1 MERRVSD
8 PRRPSNLWHSQGIHP
23 EGSVSTLSGETR
35 RAVPEERRLARA
47 KARVT
52 LHDKRLSPA
61 RHARGSK
68 TDQRKRFV
76 FDDVETFAGSP
87 HGRLTKECG
96 TMPLGMCGRTACPW
110 TSSNA
115 RSIENR
121 AWRLPAKELRL
132 PSASS
137 DGDPRVVATASS
149 GSRRLKARGRG
160 DLRLETGII
169 ELLPGVR

>member
-1 MERRVSD
+1 VTQGVRPTSGIPKGFI
-8 PRRPSNLWHSQGIHP
+8 PRGRFQRSPGRLGEQCQKNDDWRGRKP
-23 EGSVSTLSGETR
+23 E
-35 RAVPEERRLARA
+35 
-47 KARVT
+47 
-52 LHDKRLSPA
+52 SPCTIRGYLQA

-76 FDDVETFAGSP
+76 FDDVETFASSP
-87 HGRLTKECG
+87 HGQLARECD

-121 AWRLPAKELRL
+121 VWRLPAKELQL
-132 PSASS
+132 PSASF
-137 DGDPRVVATASS
+137 DGDLWVVATACS

-160 DLRLETGII
+160 DLRLETGIAK
-169 ELLPGVR
+169 LLQA